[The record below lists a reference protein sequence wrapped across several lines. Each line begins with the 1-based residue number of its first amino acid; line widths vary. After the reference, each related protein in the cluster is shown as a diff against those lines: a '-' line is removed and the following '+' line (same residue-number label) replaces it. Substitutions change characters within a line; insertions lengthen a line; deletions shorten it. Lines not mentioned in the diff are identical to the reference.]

1 MRSLQELKGR
11 RKKKRKERV
20 GRGGEGRGVVARE
33 RVSEGEQVG
42 GYGS

>member
-20 GRGGEGRGVVARE
+20 GRGVVARE